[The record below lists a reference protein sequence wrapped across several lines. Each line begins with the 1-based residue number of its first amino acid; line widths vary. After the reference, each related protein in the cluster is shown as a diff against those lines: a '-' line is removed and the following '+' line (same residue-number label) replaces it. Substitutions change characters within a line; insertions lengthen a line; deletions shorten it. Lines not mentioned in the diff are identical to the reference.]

1 MAGEPSCHTVVSD
14 LRKTRAGSGFLFCR
28 SVLRRLSKPELL
40 GLGNM
45 LRVIRWV
52 AICLVV
58 ILAGVWAGVWWRGQG
73 GGSAPATAGID
84 VTGSVSVGG
93 PFSLVDPSGKAVT
106 DADFRGRWMLVYFG
120 YTFCPDV
127 CPTELQAM
135 MAGLDVLGKQAAQ
148 VAPIFITVDP
158 QRDTPAAMGEYVKL
172 FDDRLIGLT
181 GSQDQVKASMRAYR
195 VYAAKSESKTTSDY
209 LMDHSSFLYLM
220 GPDGKLRSLFKAGT
234 SANEIAQSIRAKM
247 SGT

>member
-1 MAGEPSCHTVVSD
+1 
-14 LRKTRAGSGFLFCR
+14 
-28 SVLRRLSKPELL
+28 
-40 GLGNM
+40 M

-52 AICLVV
+52 TICLIV

-73 GGSAPATAGID
+73 ASGPVSAGISMP
-84 VTGSVSVGG
+84 GSVSVGG
-93 PFSLVDPSGKAVT
+93 PFSLVDPSGKIVT

-127 CPTELQAM
+127 CPTELQAV
-135 MAGLDVLGKQAAQ
+135 ASGLDLLGKQADQ
-148 VAPIFITVDP
+148 VVPIFITVDP
-158 QRDTPAAMGEYVKL
+158 ERDTPAAMGEYVKL

-181 GSQDQVKASMRAYR
+181 GSQEQVKAVLRAYR
-195 VYAAKSESKTTSDY
+195 VYAARSESKSTTSY

-234 SANEIAQSIRAKM
+234 SGDELAQSIRAKM